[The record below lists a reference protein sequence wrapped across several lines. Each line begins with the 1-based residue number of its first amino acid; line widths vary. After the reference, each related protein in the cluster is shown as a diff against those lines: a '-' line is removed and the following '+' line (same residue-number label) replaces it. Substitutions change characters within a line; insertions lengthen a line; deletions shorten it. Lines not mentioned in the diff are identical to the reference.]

1 MEALNQ
7 LFDKIEQLKFLIP
20 QKLWDEYISLKSQ
33 IQAEID
39 ALDDDIIYLEKRI
52 GELKLENSDLFD
64 EQSYLIA
71 EIENLKS
78 ELEEAKQN

>member
-33 IQAEID
+33 IQEEIE
-39 ALDDDIIYLEKRI
+39 ALDNDIVYLENRTRNL
-52 GELKLENSDLFD
+52 ELENSDLFD
-64 EQSYLIA
+64 EQNYLIT